1 MRVTKAILGVGV
13 AMTVVGAVVG
23 GAYVVHPLHE
33 VVDGSWADAYPTY
46 EEMTQHADAVVR
58 GHVVR
63 VIGTERNQAESSTY
77 TDFAFQVD
85 AWIAGKPMS
94 QDITIHQMGGATGF
108 TDVEVMG
115 DPALVVGE
123 SDLLF
128 LRSYASGKYF
138 IMGGPTGRLVQTGGR
153 LSNLPAGLLRTSGDV
168 ASVTAKVAGV
178 AKAMG
183 KASPAT

>member
-1 MRVTKAILGVGV
+1 MRVTKTLLGAGTAIAVLGV
-13 AMTVVGAVVG
+13 AIG
-23 GAYVVHPLHE
+23 GAYVTHPLHE

-77 TDFAFQVD
+77 TDFAFRVD
-85 AWIAGKPMS
+85 AWIAGRPTS
-94 QDITIHQMGGATGF
+94 HDITIHQMGGATGF

-128 LRSYASGKYF
+128 LRSYAPGKYF
-138 IMGGPTGRLVQTGGR
+138 IMGGPTGRLVQAGGR
-153 LSNLPAGLLRTSGDV
+153 LSNLPAGLLRTSADV
-168 ASVTAKVAGV
+168 ASVTAKVASV